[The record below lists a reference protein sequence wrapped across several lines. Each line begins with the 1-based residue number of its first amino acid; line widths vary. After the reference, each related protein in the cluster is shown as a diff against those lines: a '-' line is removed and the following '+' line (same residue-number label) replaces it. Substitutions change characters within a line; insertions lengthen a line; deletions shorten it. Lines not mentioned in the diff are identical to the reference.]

1 MERSFRGSDPRR
13 RKQLVADYS
22 DQHFLN
28 EKLDASHLGHMT
40 FAVVTAKWNDEVTSK
55 LKEGAIS
62 KLKESGISSDQI
74 KVYDVPG
81 TFELIY
87 GSSKML
93 NDGCDAVIALGCV
106 IQGETRHFDFI
117 CDAVANGI
125 AQLNIEHNKPVAF
138 GVLTTDNME
147 QALERS
153 GGKHGHKGE
162 EAASSILQLLI

>member
-1 MERSFRGSDPRR
+1 M
-13 RKQLVADYS
+13 ADYS
-22 DQHFLN
+22 DQHFLE
-28 EKLDASHLGHMT
+28 EKLDASHLQGLT
-40 FAVVTAKWNDEVTSK
+40 FAVVTAKWNNSVTSK
-55 LKEGAIS
+55 LKDGAIN
-62 KLKESGISSDQI
+62 KLIESGISPNKI
-74 KVYDVPG
+74 KTYDVPG
-81 TFELIY
+81 TFELVY

-93 NDGCDAVIALGCV
+93 HQGCDAVIALGCV

-125 AQLNIEHNKPVAF
+125 AQLNITHNKPVAF
-138 GVLTTDNME
+138 GVLTTDTME